1 MQLKVY
7 RRDNRKK
14 DERRRRRQIF
24 RLSAVLGTLL
34 LAVMV
39 YRLSGPLLLAA
50 DSLRA
55 FVMDSEY
62 FSVREVQ
69 VRGGDKLS
77 GNEVVGIT
85 GLQQGMSIWKVD
97 LAAIEKKVARHPWV
111 RRVLVRRE
119 FPGRIIIDVEERV
132 PRAIVAM
139 RKLYYVDSD
148 GVLFKEV
155 GPGENVKYPLLTGLR
170 AEELTTANPAMRTR
184 IQDAIRLG
192 ELMAQRSHSLSEIH
206 FDAPDRLVVYTT
218 DFPIALKMGWGDW
231 EDKIMRMER
240 LRSLWKGNET
250 RLGSLDMSYRDQ
262 VVARLRRVQQ

>member
-24 RLSAVLGTLL
+24 RLSAVLGALL
-34 LAVMV
+34 LTLMV

-55 FVMDSEY
+55 FVMDNEY
-62 FSVREVQ
+62 FSVRQIKV
-69 VRGGDKLS
+69 S
-77 GNEVVGIT
+77 GNEIVAIT

-97 LAAIEKKVARHPWV
+97 LATIEEKVAKHPWV
-111 RRVLVRRE
+111 RRALVRRE

-132 PRAIVAM
+132 PRAIVAI

-148 GVLFKEV
+148 GVVFKEV

-170 AEELTTANPAMRTR
+170 AEEFTAPNASMRRR

-192 ELMAQRSHSLSEIH
+192 ELMAQRSHSL
-206 FDAPDRLVVYTT
+206 
-218 DFPIALKMGWGDW
+218 
-231 EDKIMRMER
+231 
-240 LRSLWKGNET
+240 
-250 RLGSLDMSYRDQ
+250 
-262 VVARLRRVQQ
+262 